1 MGIIIASLK
10 NPYIVATIV
19 FALLIL
25 GSVAIVSIPVDILPV
40 LRVNAARVQAY
51 NPGMTAEMIEK
62 TMTATMSRFQASSLA
77 AERVTTRSV
86 NGVAQITT
94 YFQAGSEQGTN
105 IAQASAQATS
115 SLARLPPNTL
125 QPATIPFNPT
135 ATQPLLIVGVTSKDL
150 TEAKLK
156 DLTITNIRAQI
167 GTVNGAQALGTFG
180 GRDRMVMIYV
190 DPRRLEARG
199 LSQADVVKAISGGN
213 LLLGTGVAKFGD
225 YEFQLDTNALIDPV
239 SDIKNLPLKFDAD
252 NVQFVR
258 DVGRPEDDA
267 QIQTSMVRVGGQRT
281 VYTPVYSQVGA
292 SSVAVVDGVRTKI
305 PQIEDRIKSDRG
317 FEVKL
322 HPVMDQTFYVWNSI
336 EGLAHEAIVGAG
348 LVSLMILLFL
358 GNWRMTLI
366 ACLSIPLAAL
376 GAISG
381 LWLTGNTLNM
391 MTLAGLA
398 LAVGPLVDDAVVELE
413 NNHRHYEMGKSRIRA
428 AIDGAREVMI
438 PVMVATATT
447 ILVLSPIAL
456 MPGLNGQLFRP
467 LALAVTFAMLSSFAL
482 SRTFVPML
490 CAHFLPDAHRV
501 DSPPPSHAR
510 PGFFT
515 RFHHSFE
522 AFLERLTRGYTRLL
536 EFAMRFRLVT
546 LMLAFGLFVA
556 SLFQIPMI
564 GQEFFPATDAGQIV
578 IYARCPSG
586 TNIEAT
592 ERRIAVFEDFLRQ
605 KIAKDDLQLIISEI
619 GVDADL
625 SSAYT
630 ANAAT
635 WDTTVRVQLSG
646 TRSRTS
652 QDYASSIRKDLLADS
667 RFTDMRFTFNTGGM
681 IQSTLNFGAQT
692 PIDVR
697 ITGGTDTEA
706 YETAKLI
713 RNRLA
718 VIPGTADV
726 AVLQRIDAPR
736 KVIDVDRVKAAGVGL
751 TETDV
756 VNQVAAAL
764 NNSQFLQRIIWI
776 ERKTGQQYWVAVQYP
791 QNLSMRL
798 EDVLNIVATGANSKE
813 PVKLSALVRVI
824 DGSTPVE
831 INKDM
836 FSRVYNVQV
845 NVENRDI
852 GSVVRDIQAR
862 IVGLQS
868 EKKIPESVRVDVGG
882 EYTSMVNSFK
892 TIGLGLALA
901 VMFVYALLVGLF
913 RSFRGPFILM
923 LTVPLGLI
931 GVLTTLNITGT
942 TLNVQSGMGVIF
954 LVGIAVSNGVL
965 LIDYAN
971 HRRREGHRVR
981 EAIEIAAATRFRP
994 ILMTFLATF
1003 LDLLPIAIGSSLADS
1018 TVPLARAVVGGMVT
1032 STALTLFV
1040 VPCLYTLLISDAPVE
1055 DLDKLVEDEMV
1066 RPVPD
1071 QPPGHGAGH

>member
-1 MGIIIASLK
+1 MQIIIASLK
-10 NPYIVATIV
+10 NPYLVATIV

-25 GSVAIVSIPVDILPV
+25 GSVAIVSIPIDILPV

-51 NPGMTAEMIEK
+51 NQGMTAETVEK
-62 TMTATMSRFQASSLA
+62 TMTGTMSRFQASSLA
-77 AERVTTRSV
+77 AEKVTTRSV

-105 IAQASAQATS
+105 IAQASAQGTS

-125 QPATIPFNPT
+125 QPTTIPFNPT
-135 ATQPLLIVGVTSKDL
+135 ATQPLIIVGVTSKSL
-150 TEAKLK
+150 TEARLK
-156 DLTITNIRAQI
+156 DLTVTNIRAKI
-167 GTVNGAQALGTFG
+167 GTVQGAQALGTFG
-180 GRDRMVMIYV
+180 GKDRAVMVYV
-190 DPRRLEARG
+190 DPRKLEARG
-199 LSQADVVKAISGGN
+199 MSQDDVVSAIAGGN
-213 LLLGTGVAKFGD
+213 LLLGSGAAKLGP
-225 YEFQLDTNALIDPV
+225 YEYQLDTNALIDPV
-239 SDIKNLPLKFDAD
+239 KELDNLPLKFDKD
-252 NVQFVR
+252 STIFLR
-258 DVGRPEDDA
+258 DIGRTEDDA

-292 SSVAVVDGVRTKI
+292 SSVSVVAGVRDTLPK
-305 PQIEDRIKSDRG
+305 IEDGIQSDTG
-317 FEVKL
+317 FDVQL

-428 AIDGAREVMI
+428 AIDGAREVMV

-456 MPGLNGQLFRP
+456 MPGINGQLFRP
-467 LALAVTFAMLSSFAL
+467 LALAVTFAMLTSFCL

-501 DSPPPSHAR
+501 DSPPPSHAK
-510 PGFFT
+510 PGVFT
-515 RFHHSFE
+515 RFHHMFE
-522 AFLERLTRGYTRLL
+522 GFLERLTKGYTNLL
-536 EFAMRFRLVT
+536 EVAMRFRILT
-546 LMLAFGLFVA
+546 LLLAFALFLA
-556 SLFQIPMI
+556 SLLQIPFI
-564 GQEFFPATDAGQIV
+564 GQEFFPATDAGQLI
-578 IYARCPSG
+578 IYTRCPSG
-586 TNIEAT
+586 TNIQAT
-592 ERRIAVFEDFLRQ
+592 EQRIIAFEEFL
-605 KIAKDDLQLIISEI
+605 KANIKKEDLQLVISEI
-619 GVDADL
+619 GVDTDL

-635 WDTTVRVQLSG
+635 WDSTIRIQL
-646 TRSRTS
+646 TADRSKTS
-652 QDYASSIRKDLLADS
+652 QDYATSLRKALAADPT
-667 RFTDMRFTFNTGGM
+667 FADMRFTFNTGGM

-697 ITGGTDTEA
+697 ITGGTDQEA
-706 YETAKLI
+706 YDTAKLI
-713 RNRLA
+713 RDRLSR
-718 VIPGTADV
+718 IPGTADV
-726 AVLQRIDAPR
+726 AILQRIDAPK
-736 KVIDVDRVKAAGVGL
+736 KVIEVDRTKAAGVGL

-756 VNQVAAAL
+756 VNQVAAAM
-764 NNSQFLQRIIWI
+764 NSSQFLKRIIWI
-776 ERKTGQQYWVAVQYP
+776 ERRSGQQYWVAVQYT
-791 QNLSMRL
+791 QDLSRRI
-798 EDVLNIVATGANSKE
+798 EDLLNIVATGANSKD
-813 PVKLSALVRVI
+813 PVKLSSLVQI
-824 DGSTPVE
+824 TDSSTPVE

-845 NVENRDI
+845 NVEGRDI
-852 GSVVRDIQAR
+852 GSVVRDIQAE
-862 IVGLQS
+862 IAVIQG
-868 EKKIPESVRVDVGG
+868 EKKVPASVRVSVGG
-882 EYTSMVNSFK
+882 EYTNMVASFK
-892 TIGLGLALA
+892 SIGLGLGLA

-931 GVLTTLNITGT
+931 GVLTTLHVTQT

-971 HRRREGHRVR
+971 HRRRQGHNVR

-1003 LDLLPIAIGSSLADS
+1003 LDLIPIAIGSSLEDS

-1040 VPCLYTLLISDAPVE
+1040 VPCLYTLLIPDVPVE
-1055 DLDKLVEDEMV
+1055 DLDKLVDDEMA
-1066 RPVPD
+1066 RPEP
-1071 QPPGHGAGH
+1071 QTGERHS

>member
-1 MGIIIASLK
+1 MQIIIASLK
-10 NPYIVATIV
+10 NPYLVATIV

-25 GSVAIVSIPVDILPV
+25 GSVALVSIPIDILPV

-51 NPGMTAEMIEK
+51 NQGMTAEMVEK
-62 TMTATMSRFQASSLA
+62 TMTVTMGRFQSSSLA

-94 YFQAGSEQGTN
+94 YFQDGSDQGTN
-105 IAQASAQATS
+105 IAQASAQGSS
-115 SLARLPPNTL
+115 SLAKLPPNTL
-125 QPATIPFNPT
+125 QPNVIPFNPT
-135 ATQPLLIVGVTSKDL
+135 ATQPLIIVGVTSKSL
-150 TEAKLK
+150 PEARLK
-156 DLTITNIRAQI
+156 DLTVTNIRSQI
-167 GTVNGAQALGTFG
+167 GGVRGAQALGTFG
-180 GRDRMVMIYV
+180 GKDRAVMLFV

-199 LSQADVVKAISGGN
+199 MAQSDVVNAVSGGN
-213 LLLGTGVAKFGD
+213 LLLGTGVAKFQN
-225 YEFQLDTNALIDPV
+225 YEFQLDTNALVDPV
-239 SDIKNLPLKFDAD
+239 NDLNDLPLKFD
-252 NVQFVR
+252 NGSTVFLR
-258 DVGRPEDDA
+258 DVGRAEDSF
-267 QIQTSMVRVGGQRT
+267 QIQTSMVRIGGQRT

-292 SSVAVVDGVRTKI
+292 SSVAVVSGVRELLPNLEKRTL
-305 PQIEDRIKSDRG
+305 SDTG
-317 FEVKL
+317 NDVEL
-322 HPVMDQTFYVWNSI
+322 HPVMDQTFYVWTSI

-358 GNWRMTLI
+358 GNWRMTMI

-456 MPGLNGQLFRP
+456 MPGINGQLFRP
-467 LALAVTFAMLSSFAL
+467 LALAVTFAMLSSFML

-490 CAHFLPDAHRV
+490 CAHFLPDAHREG
-501 DSPPPSHAR
+501 SPPPSHEK
-510 PGFFT
+510 PGVFT
-515 RFHHSFE
+515 RFHHRFE
-522 AFLERLTRGYTRLL
+522 GFLERLTKGYTDLL
-536 EFAMRFRLVT
+536 EVAMRYRVLT
-546 LMLAFGLFVA
+546 LLLAFGLFVA
-556 SLFQIPMI
+556 SLLQIPLI

-592 ERRIAVFEDFLRQ
+592 ERRVAEFEDFLKA
-605 KIAKDDLQLIISEI
+605 KIKPEDLQLVISEI
-619 GVDADL
+619 GVDSDL
-625 SSAYT
+625 SAAYT

-635 WDTTVRVQLSG
+635 WDSTIRIQLTDVRSK
-646 TRSRTS
+646 TS
-652 QDYASSIRKDLLADS
+652 QDYAAEMRKALAADPK
-667 RFTDMRFTFNTGGM
+667 FADMRFTFNTGGM

-697 ITGGTDTEA
+697 VLGGTDDDA
-706 YETAKLI
+706 YGVAMNLRERIK
-713 RNRLA
+713 R
-718 VIPGTADV
+718 IPGTADV
-726 AVLQRIDAPR
+726 AILQRRDAP
-736 KVIDVDRVKAAGVGL
+736 KKLIVVDRTKAAGVGL

-756 VNQVAAAL
+756 VDQVVAAM
-764 NNSQFLQRIIWI
+764 NSSQFMKRIVWI
-776 ERKTGQQYWVAVQYP
+776 ERKSGQQYWVAVQYP
-791 QNLSMRL
+791 QNLDMRL
-798 EDVLNIVATGANSKE
+798 EDVLNIVATGPNAKE
-813 PVKLSALVRVI
+813 PVKLSSLVTIV
-824 DGSTPVE
+824 DGSTAVE
-831 INKDM
+831 INRDQ
-836 FSRVYNVQV
+836 FSRLYNVQV

-852 GSVVRDIQAR
+852 GSVVRDVQAEVAALEATKLPPGIRIQ
-862 IVGLQS
+862 IT
-868 EKKIPESVRVDVGG
+868 G
-882 EYTSMVNSFK
+882 EYTNMVASFK
-892 TIGLGLALA
+892 SIGLGLGLA
-901 VMFVYALLVGLF
+901 VLFVYALLVGLF

-931 GVLTTLNITGT
+931 GVLTTLHLTQT

-971 HRRREGHRVR
+971 HRRRQGHSVR
-981 EAIEIAAATRFRP
+981 ESIEIAAATRFRP

-1003 LDLLPIAIGSSLADS
+1003 LDLIPIAIGSSLADS

-1055 DLDKLVEDEMV
+1055 DLDKLVDDEMA
-1066 RPVPD
+1066 RPE
-1071 QPPGHGAGH
+1071 PGHAG